1 MLLNIEHTT
10 VYRYTRPV
18 QFGTHRILVRP
29 LEGHDVQI
37 RSSSLIVE
45 PAHRIR
51 WIHDIFDNSIALV
64 DFTEPAN
71 ELRVESRLT
80 VEQFNTNPFNFV
92 LEPYALELPFAY
104 EAGDAADVAPY
115 LLRRFPQDDV
125 AIQKWCRP
133 FRGTSQTNTLD
144 FLTAL
149 NSSIPLSF
157 TYIRREEPGVQ
168 SPAQTLASRR
178 GSCRDFSVLLMEGAR
193 YVGLAA
199 RFVSGYLCSSDAFTH
214 EAASGATHAWV
225 EIYLPGAGWT
235 AFDPT
240 CGILAADAHVRVA
253 VARDPSQVVPV
264 SGTFIGTVADSLGME
279 VFVKARGVKHV
290 TSP

>member
-18 QFGTHRILVRP
+18 QFGTHRVLVRP

-37 RSSSLIVE
+37 RSSSLLIE
-45 PAHRIR
+45 PVHRIR

-64 DFTEPAN
+64 DFTELAD

-92 LEPYALELPFAY
+92 IEPHAVELPFAY
-104 EAGDAADVAPY
+104 EAGDAPDVAPY
-115 LLRRFPQDDV
+115 LLRRFPQDDM
-125 AIQKWCRP
+125 AIQKWSRP
-133 FRGTSQTNTLD
+133 FRGASKTGTLD

-168 SPAQTLASRR
+168 SPAQTLATRG
-178 GSCRDFSVLLMEGAR
+178 GSCRDFAMLLMEAAR

-199 RFVSGYLCSSDAFTH
+199 RFVSGYLCSTDAFTH
-214 EAASGATHAWV
+214 EAASGATHAWT
-225 EIYLPGAGWT
+225 EIYLPGAGWMG
-235 AFDPT
+235 FDPT

-264 SGTFIGTVADSLGME
+264 SGTFIGTVADTLGMQ
-279 VFVKARGVKHV
+279 VVVKARGVKEV

>member
-1 MLLNIEHTT
+1 MLLNIEHST
-10 VYRYTRPV
+10 VYHYTRPV
-18 QFGTHRILVRP
+18 QFGPHRIVIRP
-29 LEGHDVQI
+29 LEGHDVKI
-37 RSSSLIVE
+37 RSSSLLIE

-51 WIHDIFDNSIALV
+51 WIHDIFGNSIALV
-64 DFTEPAN
+64 DFTEPAT

-80 VEQFNTNPFNFV
+80 VEQYNTNPFNFV
-92 LEPYALELPFAY
+92 LEPYAVELPFAY
-104 EAGDAADVAPY
+104 EPGDVPDVAPY

-125 AIQKWCRP
+125 AIQKWSRP
-133 FRGTSQTNTLD
+133 FRSATQTGTLD

-157 TYIRREEPGVQ
+157 TYTRREEPGVQ
-168 SPAQTLASRR
+168 SPAQTLASRG
-178 GSCRDFSVLLMEGAR
+178 GSCRDFSVLLMETAR

-199 RFVSGYLCSSDAFTH
+199 RFVSGYLCNSDSFTN

-235 AFDPT
+235 GFDPT
-240 CGILAADAHVRVA
+240 CGILTADAHVRVA
-253 VARDPSQVVPV
+253 VARDASQVAPV
-264 SGTFIGTVADSLGME
+264 SGSFIGTVADSMGLE
-279 VFVKARGVKHV
+279 VIVKARAVKDV